1 VNFADTLEAPMNAYP
16 DFPLSMALQ
25 NYMPVILSGIGLFL
39 VARMVSAAHAAAG
52 RLALAGAA
60 LIVVAGTLKA
70 SWKLVM
76 ALSRSDLPLLS
87 QSLFPL
93 IAPGFTLMAWAL
105 FWSQRHANRP
115 LVWWPPALVSAVAL
129 LGALALGITR
139 ADRAWVFVLIGL
151 STAANVSLAGL
162 LIRGALQRGS
172 YLAAGLFALN
182 LLITFALS
190 GIAGMPNKPLEIHWT
205 EQIISTIS
213 NAGFAWAAW
222 TMVRAEPKLRPLTA
236 RSLHQAP

>member
-76 ALSRSDLPLLS
+76 ALSRLDLPLLS

-105 FWSQRHANRP
+105 FWSQ
-115 LVWWPPALVSAVAL
+115 
-129 LGALALGITR
+129 
-139 ADRAWVFVLIGL
+139 
-151 STAANVSLAGL
+151 
-162 LIRGALQRGS
+162 
-172 YLAAGLFALN
+172 
-182 LLITFALS
+182 
-190 GIAGMPNKPLEIHWT
+190 
-205 EQIISTIS
+205 QIISTIS

>member
-1 VNFADTLEAPMNAYP
+1 MNTYP

-39 VARMVSAAHAAAG
+39 VARMVGAAHAAAG

-60 LIVVAGTLKA
+60 LITMAGMLKA

-76 ALSRSDLPLLS
+76 ALSRLDFPLLS

-93 IAPGFTLMAWAL
+93 IAPGFTLLAWAL
-105 FWSQRHANRP
+105 FWSKRHADRP
-115 LVWWPPALVSAVAL
+115 LVWWPPALASGAAL
-129 LGALALGITR
+129 LAALALGIART
-139 ADRAWVFVLIGL
+139 DRAWVFVLIGL

-162 LIRGALQRGS
+162 LIHSALQRGS

-205 EQIISTIS
+205 EQIISTVS
-213 NAGFAWAAW
+213 NLGFAWAAW
-222 TMVRAEPKLRPLTA
+222 MMVRAEPKLQPLTA
-236 RSLHQAP
+236 